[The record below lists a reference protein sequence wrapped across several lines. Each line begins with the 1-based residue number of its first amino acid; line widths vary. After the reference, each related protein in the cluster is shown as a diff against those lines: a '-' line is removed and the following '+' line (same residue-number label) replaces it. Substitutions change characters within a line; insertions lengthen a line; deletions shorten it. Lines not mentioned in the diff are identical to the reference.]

1 MSQSGHD
8 KSNAPRESSATD
20 VLDALLKQKAHGE
33 SGHAARRHVRKPWTV
48 ELLIRIEETVDLR
61 RTTRNLH
68 VITQD
73 LSRGGFSFLCPQ
85 FVHPGSHVWAQVTS
99 LPGDPVLMGTVAN
112 CSYAGGGKHRVGIKL
127 LLLET

>member
-8 KSNAPRESSATD
+8 KSNVSRENSATD
-20 VLDALLKQKAHGE
+20 VLETLLKQKASGE

-68 VITQD
+68 VITLD

-112 CSYAGGGKHRVGIKL
+112 CSYTGGGKHRVGVKL